1 MKRIV
6 LFLSIVLCGCSI
18 ADLPVDVEPAES
30 ELVVSSIRVGD
41 VAMLVTVSRSF
52 SALSATSV
60 DSLEADLVNTLLV
73 DDALVTLSHPTGT
86 DTLLQVPD
94 TPGVYTLI
102 VPDNLQP
109 YDLLTLSV
117 VDFTTGQSIEA
128 TTEWL
133 PVATLDAV
141 SLVEESD
148 GDSTAFRLSYAFE
161 DLPGENYYAL
171 YGYKIAEDDSVEIE
185 DPENPLASLNSNEL
199 IFYRALIADQA
210 ADGTLYDESVLI
222 FDEELASAD
231 VFVTL
236 AHISE
241 GYFRFLDAR
250 QRTGGLISSLV
261 NEPVNHPT
269 NVQGGLGY
277 FSAHLPTLFE
287 VD

>member
-6 LFLSIVLCGCSI
+6 LFLSFVLVGCSI

-41 VAMLVTVSRSF
+41 LAMLVTVSRSF

-60 DSLEADLVNTLLV
+60 DSLEADPVNALLV
-73 DDALVTLSHPTGT
+73 DDALVTLTHPMGT
-86 DTLLQVPD
+86 DTLVQVPD

-102 VPDNLQP
+102 LPDNLQP
-109 YDLLTLSV
+109 YDLLTLAV

-128 TTEWL
+128 TTTWL
-133 PVATLDAV
+133 PVASLDSV
-141 SLVEESD
+141 SLTEESE
-148 GDSTAFRLSYAFE
+148 GDSTMFRLSYAFE

-171 YGYKIAEDDSVEIE
+171 YGYKITEDDSVDIE

-210 ADGTLYDESVLI
+210 ADGSMYSGSELI

-269 NVQGGLGY
+269 NVRGGLGY

-287 VD
+287 IE